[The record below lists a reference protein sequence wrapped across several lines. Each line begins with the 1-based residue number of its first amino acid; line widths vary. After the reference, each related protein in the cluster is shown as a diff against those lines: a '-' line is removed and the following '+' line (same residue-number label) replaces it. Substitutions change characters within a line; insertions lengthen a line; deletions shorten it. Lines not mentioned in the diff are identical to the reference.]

1 MSPTLKKLLKR
12 TAAFA
17 AVGLVLT
24 QMLPSLADQLSP
36 NPVVESAAPAQTP
49 EATPS
54 PSEPTTTSPVPSTS
68 AEPVADITYLEGES
82 PTAKAKVVES
92 QSLFFQIPNTLKV
105 DPRATSMRIDAFALG
120 GADDM
125 LLCIASNRANIS
137 VSSTEDVLTDGLAS
151 RSLLISGTPRK
162 VLASL
167 TAGHGLTLTA
177 GGRISGTVVTFQA
190 VALTKPSVDPEFCGA
205 AQITR
210 SVAVNALG
218 IDLNTVKTPVKIG
231 KK

>member
-12 TAAFA
+12 TAALA
-17 AVGLVLT
+17 ALGLVLT
-24 QMLPSLADQLSP
+24 QMLPSLADQLTP
-36 NPVVESAAPAQTP
+36 NPVAETVTETPAAQPSPTISESPSVS
-49 EATPS
+49 PS
-54 PSEPTTTSPVPSTS
+54 PSAS

-151 RSLLISGTPRK
+151 RSLLISGSPQK

-167 TAGHGLTLTA
+167 TAGHGLTLTT

-190 VALTKPSVDPEFCGA
+190 VALSKPSIDPEFCA
-205 AQITR
+205 ASQITR
-210 SVAVNALG
+210 SVSVNALG

>member
-12 TAAFA
+12 TALLATA
-17 AVGLVLT
+17 GLVLT
-24 QMLPSLADQLSP
+24 QMLPSLADQLTP
-36 NPVVESAAPAQTP
+36 NPVNEVPAAESSAN
-49 EATPS
+49 PS
-54 PSEPTTTSPVPSTS
+54 PSPTESSSAVPPAKAS

-92 QSLFFQIPNTLKV
+92 QSLFFQIPNSMKV
-105 DPRATSMRIDAFALG
+105 DPRATSMRIDAFAVG
-120 GADDM
+120 GTDDM

-137 VSSTEDVLTDGLAS
+137 LSSTEDLLVEGLGS
-151 RSLLISGTPRK
+151 RSLLISGSPRK

-167 TAGHGLTLTA
+167 TAGHGLTLTT
-177 GGRISGTVVTFQA
+177 GGRIAGTVATFQA
-190 VALTKPSVDPEFCGA
+190 VALTKPSIDPEFCGA
-205 AQITR
+205 SQITR
-210 SVAVNALG
+210 SVSVTTLG

>member
-12 TAAFA
+12 TALLATA
-17 AVGLVLT
+17 GLVLT
-24 QMLPSLADQLSP
+24 QMLPSLADQLTP
-36 NPVVESAAPAQTP
+36 NPAVETSAPEQSP

-54 PSEPTTTSPVPSTS
+54 PAESTSSAPTPSAS

-82 PTAKAKVVES
+82 PTAKAKVVDS
-92 QSLFFQIPNTLKV
+92 DSLFFQIPNTLKV

-137 VSSTEDVLTDGLAS
+137 VSSTEDVLTDGLGS
-151 RSLLISGTPRK
+151 RSLLISGSPQK
-162 VLASL
+162 VLSSL
-167 TAGHGLTLTA
+167 TAGHGLTLTT

-205 AQITR
+205 SQITR

>member
-17 AVGLVLT
+17 AAGLVLT

-36 NPVVESAAPAQTP
+36 NPVVESSNPAQP
-49 EATPS
+49 P
-54 PSEPTTTSPVPSTS
+54 EPTPASSETTSPNPESSAS
-68 AEPVADITYLEGES
+68 AEPVADVTYLEGES

-92 QSLFFQIPNTLKV
+92 DSLFFQIPNTLKV
-105 DPRATSMRIDAFALG
+105 DPRATSMRIDAFAIG

-125 LLCIASNRANIS
+125 LLCIASNRASIS
-137 VSSTEDVLTDGLAS
+137 VSSTEDVLTDGFGL
-151 RSLLISGTPRK
+151 RSLLISGKPQK

-167 TAGHGLTLTA
+167 TAGHGLTLTT
-177 GGRISGTVVTFQA
+177 GGRISGTLVTFQA
-190 VALTKPSVDPEFCGA
+190 VALSKPSVDPEFCGA
-205 AQITR
+205 SQITR

>member
-12 TAAFA
+12 TAALA
-17 AVGLVLT
+17 ALGLVLT
-24 QMLPSLADQLSP
+24 QMLPSLADQLTP
-36 NPVVESAAPAQTP
+36 NPVAETVTETPAAQ
-49 EATPS
+49 PS
-54 PSEPTTTSPVPSTS
+54 PTISESPSVSPSPSTS

-137 VSSTEDVLTDGLAS
+137 VLSTEDVLTDGLAS
-151 RSLLISGTPRK
+151 RSLLISGSPQK

-167 TAGHGLTLTA
+167 TAGHGLTLTT

-205 AQITR
+205 SQITR

-218 IDLNTVKTPVKIG
+218 IELNTVKTPVKIG